1 MLPCLKIKSNL
12 NQNQFSQE
20 EKERLHLAKAVYNSK
35 SPILTNPKDI
45 EKYLSEDDNKN
56 HPQ

>member
-1 MLPCLKIKSNL
+1 MKIKSNL

-45 EKYLSEDDNKN
+45 EKYLSEGDNKN